1 MANKAEP
8 VRFAPEAAHI
18 PAWDAKHPLFRQFG
32 SATHQVQTAHGKT
45 YVEIPAVKDQRLA
58 NVIAALAAY
67 FTGAFIK
74 SHRDM
79 GYVIAECVA
88 QACEELGGTHRGRVN
103 SPAAWRAARLARS
116 AKMRE

>member
-8 VRFAPEAAHI
+8 VRFAPEASHI

-32 SATHQVQTAHGKT
+32 SATHQVQTVHGKT
-45 YVEIPAVKDQRLA
+45 NVEIPAVKDQRLA

-88 QACEELGGTHRGRVN
+88 QSALGKTTTGENQVFPHLQ
-103 SPAAWRAARLARS
+103 AL
-116 AKMRE
+116 K